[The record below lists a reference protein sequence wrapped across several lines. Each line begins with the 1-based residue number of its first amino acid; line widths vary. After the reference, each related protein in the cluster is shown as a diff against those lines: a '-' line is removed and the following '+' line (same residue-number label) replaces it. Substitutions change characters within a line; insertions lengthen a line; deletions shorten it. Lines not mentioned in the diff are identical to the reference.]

1 VTEATD
7 LLARIEAAVPPES
20 DNPLV
25 TAFERGSAPLSLL
38 GVIAAEQTRIIG
50 SDQRSFQHLADRAA
64 GTPAA
69 AFYASLVTGEGLA
82 AAELPALAAAGGLS
96 AADVAAHPPRPG
108 CQAYPA
114 YVAWL
119 SLYGEPA
126 AVVLAMLANFAA
138 WGSYCGRLAVA
149 LRRRYGLRDAACGFF
164 DFFGTPAPELEQLGV
179 AAVQAALDAGA
190 DLHLAEEY
198 ARLLAGYEEMFWSTL
213 AAG

>member
-1 VTEATD
+1 VTNATE
-7 LLARIEAAVPPES
+7 LLARIEAAAPPES

-38 GVIAAEQTRIIG
+38 GVIAAEETRIVA

-82 AAELPALAAAGGLS
+82 AAELPALATAGGMS
-96 AADVAAHPPRPG
+96 PADVAAHPPRVG

-119 SLYGEPA
+119 ALHGEPA

-138 WGSYCGRLAVA
+138 WGSYCGRIAVA
-149 LRRRYGLRDAACGFF
+149 LRRRYGLPDAACGFF
-164 DFFGTPAPELEQLGV
+164 DFFGTPAPELEQQGV
-179 AAVQAALDAGA
+179 DAVQAALDAGV
-190 DLHLAEEY
+190 DLGVAGEY
-198 ARLLAGYEEMFWSTL
+198 ARLLGGYEEMFWRTL